1 MSLTK
6 SGRIGVPFEVVY
18 ETSDLKMEKSQ
29 IEAQMS
35 GSEID
40 ISASD
45 ISEDLIDGIG
55 NSDST
60 EALEEPGDVMAAVD
74 PKQKNS
80 EILNEATEME
90 ISRSDAAEEV
100 TSVESAVKEE
110 VIKNGDSDA
119 QIPCFYCDDLSFDV
133 KDSESYMAHLGEVH
147 SVKKNLDVLAELTI
161 KTQQR
166 GHGHLDC
173 VSPEPFKAE
182 GKPFRMPENL
192 SDFESDD
199 DDDMF
204 GSKEETKEV
213 FDTKEEVFVQAK
225 DFVSEML
232 KADKDEQIEEGM
244 ETDIPAVKIDELLKE
259 ETPGKE
265 EVIVEK
271 TEETKTTGDDN
282 KTDDKD
288 SDHDTLTLNIE
299 KQDEFEIPPEDES
312 KDDDRK
318 DDALSDL
325 SLSDDDFDQS
335 NAEWVVLDEDNSE
348 DKENKT
354 EDSRADES
362 VVSKTC
368 SKCDTAHKVGER
380 CSFILRHS
388 KPSQQ
393 PSRSTKR
400 ERGEHSGARF
410 RESEYRKPKERVRT
424 LPPELYN
431 NPDDYERRSF
441 RRSRSPRR
449 RPPTPPFE
457 REGYEDR
464 RDRRPREDEDRRM
477 YEKKYDDLY
486 TEYNRPE
493 EKTERKSCKLC
504 SSTGH
509 LVKNCPDLFC
519 YKCDQQGHFAKE
531 CQNPS
536 KKEKPHSS
544 SYNTSQASYSQPT
557 YNYSNNQQVPPA
569 PMSQPPPSILHNVP
583 YTTPPYGGQA
593 TYPVPPSVTPPVTD
607 HLPSNYAESLHSLQ
621 PLQLFMSAKMM
632 SMPGQSYPKTY
643 IDLLVTNVGK
653 MLAQANLGL
662 QALLNAFSS
671 KGESFVRALISK
683 ELSVYAERFPGGVNM
698 PLITHTTIEYLV
710 SQGGMQHYPYVG
722 Q

>member
-1 MSLTK
+1 
-6 SGRIGVPFEVVY
+6 
-18 ETSDLKMEKSQ
+18 
-29 IEAQMS
+29 
-35 GSEID
+35 
-40 ISASD
+40 
-45 ISEDLIDGIG
+45 
-55 NSDST
+55 
-60 EALEEPGDVMAAVD
+60 
-74 PKQKNS
+74 
-80 EILNEATEME
+80 
-90 ISRSDAAEEV
+90 
-100 TSVESAVKEE
+100 
-110 VIKNGDSDA
+110 
-119 QIPCFYCDDLSFDV
+119 
-133 KDSESYMAHLGEVH
+133 
-147 SVKKNLDVLAELTI
+147 
-161 KTQQR
+161 
-166 GHGHLDC
+166 
-173 VSPEPFKAE
+173 
-182 GKPFRMPENL
+182 MPENL

-204 GSKEETKEV
+204 GVKEEESKVKVETKEIV
-213 FDTKEEVFVQAK
+213 PEPAK
-225 DFVSEML
+225 DEIEDIL
-232 KADKDEQIEEGM
+232 KAEKDEKVCEGM
-244 ETDIPAVKIDELLKE
+244 EEEVPVENVDELLKE
-259 ETPGKE
+259 DNISNE
-265 EVIVEK
+265 EDKLEK
-271 TEETKTTGDDN
+271 PEGEKPAGDEI
-282 KTDDKD
+282 KIEDKD

-299 KQDEFEIPPEDES
+299 KQDEFEIPPEDEV
-312 KDDDRK
+312 KEDKK

-335 NAEWVVLDEDNSE
+335 NADWVVLDEDNSE

-354 EDSRADES
+354 ADES
-362 VVSKTC
+362 KSPTAC

-380 CSFILRHS
+380 CSFILRH

-393 PSRSTKR
+393 AQRTTKKDH
-400 ERGEHSGARF
+400 GENSGARQ
-410 RESEYRKPKERVRT
+410 RGTEYRKPRERVRT

-464 RDRRPREDEDRRM
+464 RDRRPRDEDDRRM

-486 TEYNRPE
+486 TEYNRQE
-493 EKTERKSCKLC
+493 DKSERKSCKLC

-531 CQNPS
+531 CPNPS
-536 KKEKPHSS
+536 KKEKTHSS
-544 SYNTSQASYSQPT
+544 SYNNASQASYTQPS
-557 YNYSNNQQVPPA
+557 YNYSQNQQIPPVP
-569 PMSQPPPSILHNVP
+569 MTQPPPNQMNHSLPNVP
-583 YTTPPYGGQA
+583 YTSPPYGGSA

-662 QALLNAFSS
+662 QALLTAFST
-671 KGESFVRALISK
+671 KGETFVRALISK

-710 SQGGMQHYPYVG
+710 SQGGMQHYPYAA

>member
-1 MSLTK
+1 
-6 SGRIGVPFEVVY
+6 VPFEVVNKR
-18 ETSDLKMEKSQ
+18 SDLKMEKSQ

-35 GSEID
+35 VGEID

-45 ISEDLIDGIG
+45 ISEDLTDGIG

-60 EALEEPGDVMAAVD
+60 EALEEPGDVMAVVD
-74 PKQKNS
+74 SIQKKS
-80 EILNEATEME
+80 EVLNEATEME
-90 ISRSDAAEEV
+90 ISRSDATEEV
-100 TSVESAVKEE
+100 VGVMADVKEE
-110 VIKNGDSDA
+110 VIKNGDFGS

-147 SVKKNLDVLAELTI
+147 SVVKNLDVLAELTI
-161 KTQQR
+161 KTQLR
-166 GHGHLDC
+166 GQHGHLDC
-173 VSPEPFKAE
+173 VSPEPFRAE
-182 GKPFRMPENL
+182 EKPFAMPENL

-204 GSKEETKEV
+204 GSKEEIKEV
-213 FDTKEEVFVQAK
+213 FDTKEEVVQAK
-225 DFVSEML
+225 DDVEEML
-232 KADKDEQIEEGM
+232 KADKDEQIEEEM
-244 ETDIPAVKIDELLKE
+244 ETEIPAVKIDELLKE

-265 EVIVEK
+265 NVEVGK
-271 TEETKTTGDDN
+271 TEEIRTPGDEI

-299 KQDEFEIPPEDES
+299 KQDEFEIPPEDEL
-312 KDDDRK
+312 KDDDKK
-318 DDALSDL
+318 DDVLSDL
-325 SLSDDDFDQS
+325 SLSDDEFDQS

-354 EDSRADES
+354 DESRADES
-362 VVSKTC
+362 RVSKTC
-368 SKCDTAHKVGER
+368 SKCDTAHRVGER

-400 ERGEHSGARF
+400 DRGEPSVARF
-410 RESEYRKPKERVRT
+410 RESEYRKPRERVRT

-464 RDRRPREDEDRRM
+464 RDRRPREEEDRRM

-493 EKTERKSCKLC
+493 EKSERKSCKLC

-531 CQNPS
+531 CRNPS

-544 SYNTSQASYSQPT
+544 SYNTSQAGYSQNSF
-557 YNYSNNQQVPPA
+557 NYSSNQQVTPA
-569 PMSQPPPSILHNVP
+569 PMSQPPPSIHHNVP
-583 YTTPPYGGQA
+583 YTTPPYSGQA
-593 TYPVPPSVTPPVTD
+593 SYPVPPSVTPPVTD

-671 KGESFVRALISK
+671 KGESFVRTLISK